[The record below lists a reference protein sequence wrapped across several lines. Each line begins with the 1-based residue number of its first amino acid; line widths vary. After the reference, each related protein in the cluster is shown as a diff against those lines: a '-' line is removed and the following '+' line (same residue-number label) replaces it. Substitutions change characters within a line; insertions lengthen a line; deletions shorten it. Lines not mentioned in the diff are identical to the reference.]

1 MRKLKECWRYE
12 EKASRPEVALCPGL
26 SFPASLPDKAP
37 QSHVTISPLSPSLD
51 NELLGNRDCVFFLS
65 KFPAQCDPEEVLS
78 N

>member
-1 MRKLKECWRYE
+1 MRKLKECWRDE